1 MHYSGL
7 ALRLREQIHGFS
19 GKLSPHF
26 PKSKRRFVE
35 QMLYGIQARGDVK
48 LSEIARSLNE
58 EIPLLKT
65 ETRLSRNLADDGLEE
80 ALLAGVAQTGARRVH
95 KDTLLLIDPTD
106 VRKEFAKKMEHLAT
120 VRDGSTGELVN
131 GYWMMKVVGCEVEQ
145 RRIVPL
151 YQSLY
156 SSDAPGFV
164 SENEEI
170 LKAVELIS
178 THSKKRGVWV
188 MDRGGSRRALLE
200 RFLDGSLSFIVR
212 LRADFRLVFRGAAR
226 SALKIAAGCPMRYS
240 EGIVIEEH
248 HGQKAYTIH
257 FGSRPVTVPGRAERM
272 HLVVVKGFG
281 KEPLML
287 LTNLELKRTR
297 TSLWFVVGGYLTR
310 WRVEEAIR
318 FVKQSYR
325 LEDIRVRGYR
335 SLKNLVALVLCAA
348 YFAAVHL
355 GEGLHLRALTHN
367 VIQAAKRIFG
377 VPVFHYYA
385 IADGICAILSRCSKG
400 PLCASPTPTP
410 TDNQRWLFNTS

>member
-7 ALRLREQIHGFS
+7 ALKLRGQIHDFS
-19 GKLSPHF
+19 GKLSAHF
-26 PKSKRRFVE
+26 SKPKRRFIE
-35 QMLYGIQARGDVK
+35 QMIYGIQASGDVK

-58 EIPLLKT
+58 QISLLKT

-80 ALLAGVAQTGARRVH
+80 ALLFNIARRGARRVH

-106 VRKEFAKKMEHLAT
+106 VRKDFAKKMQHLAR

-131 GYWMMKVVGCEVEQ
+131 GYWMMKVVACEAEGS
-145 RRIVPL
+145 RITPL

-156 SSDAPGFV
+156 SADAPGFV
-164 SENEEI
+164 SENEEL

-178 THSKKRGVWV
+178 AHSKKRGVWV
-188 MDRGGSRRALLE
+188 MDRGGSRKIIIDG
-200 RFLDGSLSFIVR
+200 FLDRSLRFIVR
-212 LRADFRLVFRGAAR
+212 LRADFQLLFKGAAR
-226 SALKIAAGCPMRYS
+226 SALEIAADCPMVYS
-240 EGIVIEEH
+240 EAIVKEEH
-248 HGQKAYTIH
+248 QEHRGYTIH
-257 FGSRPVTVPGRAERM
+257 FGVRLVKVPGRAERM
-272 HLVVVKGFG
+272 YLVVVEGFG

-335 SLKNLVALVLCAA
+335 RLKNLVALVLCAA
-348 YFAAVHL
+348 YFATVHL
-355 GEGLHLRALTHN
+355 GEGLSLQALTRT
-367 VIQAAKRIFG
+367 VIRAAKRIFG
-377 VPVFHYYA
+377 VPDFHYYA
-385 IADGICAILSRCSKG
+385 IADGIAAILKRSSKG
-400 PLCASPTPTP
+400 PLCASSPPLP
-410 TDNQRWLFNTS
+410 TDNQQWLFNTF